1 MTHLTRQDLFNLEKY
16 AEIRNEFRSQ
26 VMAHKKNRRLALN
39 YHAVIYFE
47 DRMTMQYQIQE
58 MLRIERIFEAEGIQ
72 QELEVYNT
80 LIPDGSNWKATF
92 MIEYGNVEERK
103 NALTKLI
110 GVERSVWFNVE
121 GNEKVYAI
129 CNEDMDRETEDKT
142 SAVHFMRFELSPSM
156 VASAKVGLP
165 ITFGIDH
172 PFYKT
177 EMVIPPNIQQALIID
192 LK

>member
-39 YHAVIYFE
+39 DHAVIYFE

>member
-39 YHAVIYFE
+39 DHAVIYFE

-177 EMVIPPNIQQALIID
+177 EMVIPPNIQQALMID

>member
-1 MTHLTRQDLFNLEKY
+1 
-16 AEIRNEFRSQ
+16 
-26 VMAHKKNRRLALN
+26 MAHKKNRRLALN
-39 YHAVIYFE
+39 DHAVIYFE

-192 LK
+192 LNNFPWI

>member
-26 VMAHKKNRRLALN
+26 VLAHKKNRRLALN
-39 YHAVIYFE
+39 DHAVIYFE

>member
-16 AEIRNEFRSQ
+16 AEIRNEFSSQ

-39 YHAVIYFE
+39 DHAVIYFE

>member
-39 YHAVIYFE
+39 DHAVIYFE

-192 LK
+192 LE

>member
-39 YHAVIYFE
+39 DHAVIYFE

-110 GVERSVWFNVE
+110 GLTSRVMKKSMLF
-121 GNEKVYAI
+121 A
-129 CNEDMDRETEDKT
+129 MKT
-142 SAVHFMRFELSPSM
+142 WIAKQKTKLQLCILCDLNLALRWSLVQKLGFPLPSALTILFT
-156 VASAKVGLP
+156 K
-165 ITFGIDH
+165 
-172 PFYKT
+172 
-177 EMVIPPNIQQALIID
+177 